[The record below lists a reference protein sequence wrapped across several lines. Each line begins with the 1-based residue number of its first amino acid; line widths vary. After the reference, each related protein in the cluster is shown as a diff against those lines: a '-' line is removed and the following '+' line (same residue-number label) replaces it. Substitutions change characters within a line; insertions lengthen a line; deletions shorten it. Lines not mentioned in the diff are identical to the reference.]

1 MSQMD
6 FSAYLSHF
14 QLLIKITGTIRSS
27 ERLSRHHK
35 NFICVLRTLN
45 LNYYHIQLHYK
56 LAIHFLYRSTNIYV
70 QYILLSTS
78 AKDHLMY
85 FSNLKLAYSA
95 HVYYQYIMFKL

>member
-1 MSQMD
+1 MDLNPPVPACESCAKPCATGYVLIGGIGGNWVSQMD

-35 NFICVLRTLN
+35 NFICVLHTLN

-56 LAIHFLYRSTNIYV
+56 LAIHFV
-70 QYILLSTS
+70 QEY
-78 AKDHLMY
+78 
-85 FSNLKLAYSA
+85 
-95 HVYYQYIMFKL
+95 